1 MKNLANA
8 LEEKPRSKTPHR
20 RAPFGTGQAR
30 PDAWEADRMASQ
42 FLSSDW
48 PISLCLSQSPS
59 DHAPTRSHP
68 LQGCGILVYLCL
80 VMLLVIGLLFRGSS
94 ENLTG
99 TPRNKTFECHTLRVP
114 HRLIR

>member
-8 LEEKPRSKTPHR
+8 LEEKSRSKTPHR

-30 PDAWEADRMASQ
+30 ADAWEADLRASQ

-48 PISLCLSQSPS
+48 PMGLCLSQSPS

-68 LQGCGILVYLCL
+68 LQGRGILVYLCL
-80 VMLLVIGLLFRGSS
+80 VMLLLVIGLFL
-94 ENLTG
+94 NLTG
-99 TPRNKTFECHTLRVP
+99 KPRNKTFE
-114 HRLIR
+114 